1 MSNLA
6 RQIILDELIENSH
19 VEKVEDVIFWALE
32 KYYKDKNTNGSLVA
46 YAILQRIKDAE
57 NGIDKMIINPETV
70 KEVFP

>member
-6 RQIILDELIENSH
+6 KQIILDELIENSH
-19 VEKVEDVIFWALE
+19 VEKVEDVIFWALQ

-46 YAILQRIKDAE
+46 YSIVQRIKEAE
-57 NGIDKMIINPETV
+57 NGTDKMIINPETV